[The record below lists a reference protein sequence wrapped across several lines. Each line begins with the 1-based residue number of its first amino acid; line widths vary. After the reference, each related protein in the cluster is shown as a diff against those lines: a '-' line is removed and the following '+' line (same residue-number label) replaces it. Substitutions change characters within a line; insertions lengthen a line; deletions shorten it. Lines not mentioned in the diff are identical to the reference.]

1 MLEFDHQVPPVS
13 WSGNPVHFRFVSD
26 NSIESFGVSASLTI
40 VFTSTGKEEE
50 ALTLTWG
57 IDSVSLVF
65 RDEPDDSGF
74 ELSSREVEPLLSKW
88 IELIAGEISSNYLI
102 DHYYT
107 VTYAAGAVTLTARAA
122 GSEYTLSH
130 TAEGIGGISATSVE
144 GVDPIVRPFFKVGV
158 QVVLGASE
166 DSQVLGEEYLP
177 VDATGAVTFDLH
189 EFFSDS
195 PSTTFLFPEAAD
207 NLGILHPESC
217 REYYVRYF
225 EQYGTPPVPRK
236 INTAGPFY
244 VLSGGLSAVQEGR
257 YRREGSD
264 YWSKL
269 CYNQYFLTWQPKVKT
284 VDRYQ
289 VEKLFY
295 LVREEYP
302 FIVMR
307 VETYF
312 VGGISTNPVPK
323 CLIENPVKMGVYEFI
338 CSLSALQLDGW
349 DTEFIDYYEVW
360 IEDDQVNRISEIR
373 RFYVNKEETPF
384 VRYFLFRNSI
394 GGWDTLRTTGKF
406 SSAYEYERSTAI
418 RIPELEMTDQDHRL
432 IQTTVTEEKT
442 YSASTGWL
450 TPEQIDWIR
459 DFCLSGEIY
468 EVQGQNLIPV
478 VLTSKT
484 ARQTKDGENLWFLD
498 FDYSRSVTDE
508 YYTREVVGAPFDIDF
523 NDDYTDH

>member
-1 MLEFDHQVPPVS
+1 MVYSDTQAPAVS
-13 WSGNPVHFRFVSD
+13 LSYNPVHFRFVSD
-26 NSIESFGVSASLTI
+26 SSLVSIGVPASLTL
-40 VFTSTGKEEE
+40 VLTSAGREGE
-50 ALTLTWG
+50 ALTISWG
-57 IDSVSLVF
+57 IGSVCFVF
-65 RDEPDDSGF
+65 RDEPDDTGF

-88 IELIAGEISSNYLI
+88 IELIASEMASNYLI
-102 DHYYT
+102 DRYFT
-107 VTYAAGAVTLTARAA
+107 LTYSEGAVTLTARAT

-130 TAEGIGGISATSVE
+130 AAEGIGGITATSDE
-144 GVDPIVRPFFKVGV
+144 GADSILRPFFKVGV
-158 QVVLGASE
+158 QVVVGAGE

-177 VDATGAVTFDLH
+177 VDATGSVTFDLH
-189 EFFSDS
+189 EFFSDN
-195 PSTTFLFPEAAD
+195 PSTTFSFPEATD

-236 INTAGPFY
+236 IQTAGPFY

-264 YWSKL
+264 FWSKL

-289 VEKLFY
+289 IEKLFY
-295 LVREEYP
+295 LVREEYS

-338 CSLSALQLDGW
+338 CTLSVLQLDGW

-360 IEDDQVNRISEIR
+360 IEDYQVNRISEIR
-373 RFYVNKEETPF
+373 RFYVNQEESPF
-384 VRYFLFRNSI
+384 TRYFLFRNSI

-406 SSAYEYERSTAI
+406 LSVYEYERSTAI
-418 RIPELEMTDQDHRL
+418 RIPGLEMNDQDHRL
-432 IQTTVTEEKT
+432 IQTAVSEEKT
-442 YSASTGWL
+442 YAASTGWL
-450 TPEQIDWIR
+450 TREQMDWLR

-468 EVQGQNLIPV
+468 EVQSQNLIPV
-478 VLTSKT
+478 VLSSKT
-484 ARQTKDGENLWFLD
+484 ARQAKDGENLWFLD
-498 FDYSRSVTDE
+498 FEYSRSVTDE
-508 YYTREVVGAPFDIDF
+508 YYTREVIGAPFDIDF

>member
-1 MLEFDHQVPPVS
+1 MLEFNHQVPSVS
-13 WSGNPVHFRFVSD
+13 LSGNPIHFRFFSD
-26 NSIESFGVSASLTI
+26 SSLESVGVPASLTL
-40 VFTSTGKEEE
+40 VFTSPGSDGES
-50 ALTLTWG
+50 LSLSWG
-57 IDSVSLVF
+57 TDSVCLVF
-65 RDEPDDSGF
+65 CNEPDDSGF

-88 IELIAGEISSNYLI
+88 VELIAGEIASNYLI
-102 DHYYT
+102 DRYYT
-107 VTYAAGAVTLTARAA
+107 VTFSGGAITLTARKA
-122 GSEYTLSH
+122 GTEYTLSH
-130 TAEGIGGISATSVE
+130 TADGIGGITVISVE
-144 GVDPIVRPFFKVGV
+144 GVDSIIRPFFKVGV
-158 QVVLGASE
+158 QVVLGAGE
-166 DSQVLGEEYLP
+166 DSQILGEEYLP
-177 VDATGAVTFDLH
+177 VDDAGSVTFDLH
-189 EFFSDS
+189 DFFSES
-195 PSTTFLFPEAAD
+195 PTTTFSFPEAAD
-207 NLGILHPESC
+207 NLGILHPESS
-217 REYYVRYF
+217 REYHVRYF

-236 INTAGPFY
+236 IHTSGPFY
-244 VLSGGLSAVQEGR
+244 VLSGGLSTVQEGR

-264 YWSKL
+264 FWSKL

-323 CLIENPVKMGVYEFI
+323 CLIENPAKMGVYEFI
-338 CSLSALQLDGW
+338 CTLSVLQLDGW

-373 RFYVNKEETPF
+373 RFYVNKEESPF

-406 SSAYEYERSTAI
+406 SSAFEYERSTAI
-418 RIPELEMTDQDHRL
+418 RIPGLDMSDQDHHL
-432 IQTTVTEEKT
+432 IQTSVYEEKT

-450 TPEQIDWIR
+450 TPEQMDWIR

-468 EVQGQNLIPV
+468 EVQGQNLITV

-484 ARQTKDGENLWFLD
+484 ARQAKDGENLWFLD
-498 FDYSRSVTDE
+498 FEYTRSITNE
-508 YYTREVVGAPFDIDF
+508 FYTREVVGAPFDIDF

>member
-1 MLEFDHQVPPVS
+1 MLEFDQQVPTVS
-13 WSGNPVHFRFVSD
+13 LSGNPVHFRFVSD
-26 NSIESFGVSASLTI
+26 SSIKSVGVPASLTM
-40 VFTSTGKEEE
+40 VFGSTGREGE
-50 ALTLTWG
+50 ALTLSWG
-57 IDSVSLVF
+57 TESVSFVF
-65 RDEPDDSGF
+65 RNEPDDSGF
-74 ELSSREVEPLLSKW
+74 QLSSRELEPLLSKW
-88 IELIAGEISSNYLI
+88 VELIAGEFASNYLI
-102 DHYYT
+102 DRYFT
-107 VTYAAGAVTLTARAA
+107 VTFSGGAVTLTARAA

-130 TAEGIGGISATSVE
+130 TAEGIGGISVSSVA
-144 GVDPIVRPFFKVGV
+144 GVDSIVRPFFKVGV
-158 QVVLGASE
+158 QIVLGAGE
-166 DSQVLGEEYLP
+166 DCEVLGEEFLP
-177 VDATGAVTFDLH
+177 VDSTGAVTFDLQ
-189 EFFSDS
+189 EFFSDI
-195 PSTTFLFPEAAD
+195 PSTTFSFPEAAD

-236 INTAGPFY
+236 INTTGPFY

-257 YRREGSD
+257 YLRVGSD
-264 YWSKL
+264 FWSKL

-295 LVREEYP
+295 LVREDYP

-323 CLIENPVKMGVYEFI
+323 CLIENPVKIGVYEFI
-338 CSLSALQLDGW
+338 CTLSVLQLDGW
-349 DTEFIDYYEVW
+349 DTEFVDYYEVW

-373 RFYVNKEETPF
+373 RFYVNKEDSPF
-384 VRYFLFRNSI
+384 TRYFLFRNSI

-418 RIPELEMTDQDHRL
+418 RIPGLDMSDQDHRL
-432 IQTTVTEEKT
+432 IQTGVTEAKT
-442 YSASTGWL
+442 YTASTGWL
-450 TPEQIDWIR
+450 TPEQVDWIR
-459 DFCLSGEIY
+459 DFCLSGEVY

-478 VLTSKT
+478 VITSKT
-484 ARQTKDGENLWFLD
+484 ARQAKDGENLWFLD
-498 FDYSRSVTDE
+498 FEYSRSVADE

>member
-1 MLEFDHQVPPVS
+1 MLEFNHQTPIVS
-13 WSGNPVHFRFVSD
+13 LSGDPVHFRFLSD
-26 NSIESFGVSASLTI
+26 SSIESVGVPASLTL
-40 VFTSTGKEEE
+40 VFGSTGRDGE
-50 ALTLTWG
+50 ALTISWG

-74 ELSSREVEPLLSKW
+74 ELSSGAIEPLLSKW
-88 IELIAGEISSNYLI
+88 TELVAREMASNYLI
-102 DHYYT
+102 NRYYSVSSLGGS
-107 VTYAAGAVTLTARAA
+107 VTFTARQTGNEYSLRHEATGIDGIWFSSIA
-122 GSEYTLSH
+122 GSDSIL
-130 TAEGIGGISATSVE
+130 
-144 GVDPIVRPFFKVGV
+144 RPFFKVGV
-158 QVVLGASE
+158 QVVLGAAE
-166 DSQVLGEEYLP
+166 NSQILGEEYLP
-177 VDATGAVTFDLH
+177 VDVAGSVTFDLH
-189 EFFSDS
+189 DFFSDS
-195 PSTTFLFPEAAD
+195 PSTTFSFPEAAD
-207 NLGILHPESC
+207 NLGIIHPESC

-225 EQYGTPPVPRK
+225 EQYGTPPIPRK

-244 VLSGGLSAVQEGR
+244 VLNGALSTVQEGR

-264 YWSKL
+264 FWSKL

-295 LVREEYP
+295 LVRDEYP

-323 CLIENPVKMGVYEFI
+323 CLIETPVKMGVYEFI
-338 CSLSALQLDGW
+338 CSLSVLQLDGW

-373 RFYVNKEETPF
+373 RFYVNQDEIPF

-394 GGWDTLRTTGKF
+394 GGWDTLRTSGKF
-406 SSAYEYERSTAI
+406 SPIFEYERSTAI
-418 RIPELEMTDQDHRL
+418 RIPGLEMTDQDHRL
-432 IQTTVTEEKT
+432 IQTGVAEEKT

-450 TPEQIDWIR
+450 TREQMDWIR

-484 ARQTKDGENLWFLD
+484 ARQAKDGENLWFLD
-498 FDYSRSVTDE
+498 FEYTRSVTDE
-508 YYTREVVGAPFDIDF
+508 YYTREVVGAPFDI
-523 NDDYTDH
+523 